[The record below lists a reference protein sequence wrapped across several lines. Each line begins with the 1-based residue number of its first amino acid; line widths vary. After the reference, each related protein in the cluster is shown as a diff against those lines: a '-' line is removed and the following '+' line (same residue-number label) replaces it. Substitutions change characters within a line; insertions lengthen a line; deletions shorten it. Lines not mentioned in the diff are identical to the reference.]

1 MTRDRHQV
9 KSEAVDVIAE
19 FYDRHPY
26 PPPRSN
32 LEADQAQWREP
43 SRRRAE
49 YHLLFPRLPFRED
62 LDVLIAGCGTSQAAR
77 QALRWPQSRV
87 VGIDVSETSLRHT
100 KDLKRRYNLDNL
112 EVHQL
117 PIERV
122 GELGQRFDLIVCT
135 GVLHHLADPDTG
147 LLALRDALRPDGAL
161 HLMVYARYGRQGIT
175 MIQEYARRLGIGTS
189 EREVRDLAHT
199 LAEMPPDHPLVP
211 LLRNSPDFQRTDALA
226 DALLNPR
233 ERSYSVPELFGFL
246 ERGRLSFGRWY
257 RQAPYLP
264 QCGSPATTPHAR
276 LLHALPSREQYATV
290 ELFRGS
296 MIRHTLIAHRDDG
309 EPDTDRAGLHGK
321 GWTDV
326 VPIRLPHTISVE
338 ERPPPGAAAVLI
350 NQSHTYPD
358 LILPVSEPE
367 KLMCEA
373 IDGRRTISQIATE
386 AGPGGADLKLVRR
399 LFERLWWFDQT
410 VFDASMVGP

>member
-1 MTRDRHQV
+1 MTRDQHQIE
-9 KSEAVDVIAE
+9 SEAKDVIAT

-26 PPPRSN
+26 PPPRFN
-32 LEADQAQWREP
+32 LDADQEQWREP

-77 QALRWPQSRV
+77 QALRWPDGRV

-100 KDLKRRYNLDNL
+100 RDLKRRYNLDNL
-112 EVHQL
+112 EVHHL

-122 GELGQRFDLIVCT
+122 GELGRRFDLIVCT

-147 LLALRDALRPDGAL
+147 LLALREALRPDGAL
-161 HLMVYARYGRQGIT
+161 HLMVYARYGRHGIT
-175 MIQEYARRLGIGTS
+175 LFQEYAARLGIGTS
-189 EREVRDLAHT
+189 ERDVRDLAHT
-199 LAEMPPDHPLVP
+199 LAEIPPDHPLVP
-211 LLRNSPDFQRTDALA
+211 LLRHSPDFQRTDALA

-233 ERSYSVPELFGFL
+233 ERSYSVPELFAFL
-246 ERGRLSFGRWY
+246 ERSRVSFGRWY

-264 QCGSPATTPHAR
+264 QCGSPSTTPHAP
-276 LLHALPSREQYATV
+276 LLQVLPSREQSAAV

-296 MIRHTLIAHRDDG
+296 MTRHTLIAHTDDG
-309 EPDTDRAGLHGK
+309 GPVTDRAGLHGNR
-321 GWTDV
+321 WQDV

-338 ERPPPGAAAVLI
+338 ERLPPGAAAVLI
-350 NQSHTYPD
+350 NQAHAYPD
-358 LILPVSEPE
+358 LIMPISEPE
-367 KLMCEA
+367 KLMFDA

-386 AGPGGADLKLVRR
+386 TGPLGPGLANARL
-399 LFERLWWFDQT
+399 LFERLWWYDQV
-410 VFDASMVGP
+410 VFDASMVT